1 MTMISKKWITPAL
14 LPIQII
20 LVGWASKN
28 TEWIE
33 AHYSQS
39 FYPKIARF
47 LRGVF
52 GTFDVSIGDILY
64 LLLLINILAFLF
76 KKVRKRRVTWQEFF
90 RKTLKLCSIAYFLF
104 HILWGL
110 NYYRKPLHEILGIE
124 NEYAIKDLE
133 KLTYNLIN
141 TSNELHK
148 NLQSNDS
155 LAVVIPYTTVE
166 ILNKTTEAY
175 SNLKSVFPS
184 LDYTPKSI
192 KPSLI
197 SKPLSYMGFGG
208 YINPF
213 TNEAQVNSY
222 IVPYK
227 MPVTSCH
234 EEAHQ
239 LGFAKENEANF
250 IGAMACMNSNDLYF
264 KYAGYTFAL
273 RYCLHELHL
282 KDEQKGMCALEK
294 VRPGILANYQQITDF
309 WEAHENPLE
318 PLFKHFYNEFLKV
331 NNQED
336 GLRSYN
342 YIVSLLVNYLKEK

>member
-1 MTMISKKWITPAL
+1 MTMISKKWIIPIL

-20 LVGWASKN
+20 LVSIASKH

-33 AHYSQS
+33 ANYSQI
-39 FYPKIARF
+39 FYPKIAQFSRTI
-47 LRGVF
+47 F
-52 GTFDVSIGDILY
+52 GKFDFSVGDILY
-64 LLLLINILAFLF
+64 ILLIINILAFLF
-76 KKVRKRRVTWQEFF
+76 KKVRKRRVTWQEFI
-90 RKTLKLCSIAYFLF
+90 RKALKVCSIAYFLF
-104 HILWGL
+104 HLLWGL
-110 NYYRKPLHEILGIE
+110 NYYRKPL
-124 NEYAIKDLE
+124 NEQLNIAEEYTTEELE
-133 KLTYNLIN
+133 KLTYKLIA

-148 NLQSNDS
+148 NLENNDS
-155 LAVVIPYTTVE
+155 LAVIYPYSTEE

-175 SNLKSVFPS
+175 DNIKSVFPS

-192 KPSLI
+192 KTSLI

-213 TNEAQVNSY
+213 TNEAQVNLY

-239 LGFAKENEANF
+239 LGYAKENEANF
-250 IGAMACMNSNDLYF
+250 IGAMTCMHSNDPYF

-282 KDEQKGMCALEK
+282 QDEQKGFCALEK
-294 VRPGILANYQQITDF
+294 VRPGILANYKQITDF
-309 WEAHENPLE
+309 WKAHENPLE
-318 PLFKHFYNEFLKV
+318 PVFKVFYNQFLKV

-342 YIVSLLVNYLKEK
+342 YIVALLVNYHKDK